1 VHARETEIEL
11 ARAAELAARMEA
23 EEHAATEKAKA
34 AAVLDR
40 EVRALESMTAED
52 VETKVRGVSDIE
64 TLRAMVCKL
73 LYTRVKRAP
82 PNETPAQRAARLR
95 KESTPKLLRNVLA
108 RAEPERLLPL
118 KQLARQVLEI
128 YLCKIV
134 MDDQWARHEAAN
146 PVLLP
151 TAGSTTSLVPSDPAA
166 RLALTPRRGAS
177 VHGFLY
183 EWMQQRFG
191 LRSIAE
197 HNLAELLRSVQV
209 YLHPDRPAHRR
220 FATSLA
226 LNSADMLDRSARVR
240 LLFFARMANLYADA
254 PLLPEAAEFFL
265 YALKVVQ
272 EAAAQSVPA
281 SFSAGAAA
289 SSAASG
295 GKDGGS
301 SSAVVTKNSSTAND
315 ASRAMLRVLELAC
328 VPLGGSST
336 TSSGSARAS
345 GRRSSL
351 PDQSGLVTSG
361 GGTTPSAAAMA
372 ALHARQ
378 EELDSAGGGSI
389 GLHVPLF
396 LAQEALAHAFRQLGY
411 SDDGMDI
418 ALRAVEKDC
427 TWPVAAKSGGAA
439 SASNNV
445 ERQRSRLLLKQI
457 IARQMLRASS
467 VGGGSQSAQVVF
479 DRFDSDRSG
488 LVTVQKLRALIPM
501 DEDTANQLAD
511 MLAADKAAAAAAAQ
525 TGGSVG
531 SGPGGITAVE
541 VAQALHT
548 DYRLCVPLDTLLER
562 ATNTWL
568 AEHTALTKRYQ
579 QACAEAAGPH
589 GQGLLNSAEFFA
601 LLQALEPP
609 PASSSTGSA
618 PSSASSSSSSSRVTR
633 PFANK
638 LFREGLEMERRAAAV
653 AAVVEAAREAREQ
666 ALSRKSKKGRRAR
679 RASAS
684 PSRARSPSPSPLA
697 RTASIDATAGTAT
710 ATADASS
717 SAAAVPADLADG
729 AANAAAGSS
738 TDASAS
744 AASDASA
751 AGPPVLTR
759 ALSSGTGAVRPS
771 LMRKSSLAPTEFL
784 TQATCLALL
793 RKHRIGLP
801 TPRKPFQ
808 EFKAFLRRYR
818 NNQQQ
823 TSNYQTSG
831 SATTRSTYSSASGA
845 AATAASDPPV
855 TGSEA
860 AAAVEQQPPQPQP
873 PPLPPGVNSFDTI
886 LQAIIEE

>member
-1 VHARETEIEL
+1 
-11 ARAAELAARMEA
+11 
-23 EEHAATEKAKA
+23 
-34 AAVLDR
+34 
-40 EVRALESMTAED
+40 MT
-52 VETKVRGVSDIE
+52 
-64 TLRAMVCKL
+64 
-73 LYTRVKRAP
+73 
-82 PNETPAQRAARLR
+82 
-95 KESTPKLLRNVLA
+95 ST
-108 RAEPERLLPL
+108 
-118 KQLARQVLEI
+118 
-128 YLCKIV
+128 
-134 MDDQWARHEAAN
+134 
-146 PVLLP
+146 
-151 TAGSTTSLVPSDPAA
+151 
-166 RLALTPRRGAS
+166 
-177 VHGFLY
+177 
-183 EWMQQRFG
+183 
-191 LRSIAE
+191 
-197 HNLAELLRSVQV
+197 
-209 YLHPDRPAHRR
+209 
-220 FATSLA
+220 
-226 LNSADMLDRSARVR
+226 
-240 LLFFARMANLYADA
+240 
-254 PLLPEAAEFFL
+254 
-265 YALKVVQ
+265 
-272 EAAAQSVPA
+272 
-281 SFSAGAAA
+281 
-289 SSAASG
+289 
-295 GKDGGS
+295 
-301 SSAVVTKNSSTAND
+301 
-315 ASRAMLRVLELAC
+315 
-328 VPLGGSST
+328 
-336 TSSGSARAS
+336 
-345 GRRSSL
+345 
-351 PDQSGLVTSG
+351 
-361 GGTTPSAAAMA
+361 GGTTASAAAMA
-372 ALHARQ
+372 ALHARE

-427 TWPVAAKSGGAA
+427 TWPAAAKSGGAA

-445 ERQRSRLLLKQI
+445 ERQRTRLLLKQI
-457 IARQMLRASS
+457 IARQMVRAASA
-467 VGGGSQSAQVVF
+467 GGGSQSAQVVF

-511 MLAADKAAAAAAAQ
+511 MLATDKAAAAAAAQ

-541 VAQALHT
+541 VAQALHA

-618 PSSASSSSSSSRVTR
+618 SSSVSSSSSSSSSRVTR

-666 ALSRKSKKGRRAR
+666 ALSRKNKKGRRAR

-684 PSRARSPSPSPLA
+684 PSRARSPSPSPLT
-697 RTASIDATAGTAT
+697 RTASIDATAIAAT
-710 ATADASS
+710 AADASS
-717 SAAAVPADLADG
+717 SDASVPAVPADGD
-729 AANAAAGSS
+729 AGSS

-751 AGPPVLTR
+751 TGPPVLTR
-759 ALSSGTGAVRPS
+759 ALSSGSGAVRPS
-771 LMRKSSLAPTEFL
+771 LMRESSLAPTEFL

-818 NNQQQ
+818 NNNQQA
-823 TSNYQTSG
+823 SNNQTSG
-831 SATTRSTYSSASGA
+831 SATTRSAYFSASGA
-845 AATAASDPPV
+845 AASSSSAPDPS

-860 AAAVEQQPPQPQP
+860 VPTIEQPQSQP
-873 PPLPPGVNSFDTI
+873 SPLTPGVNSFDTI